1 LSNVQ
6 KTTFIPTL
14 ITTGQLA
21 ATKSAILMVMI
32 GSLSCG
38 VLAVLLS
45 LMIGLSL
52 IIAIPGLVVGAFF
65 AFKYAMYDKSKA
77 RKEEDEEEEEREQK
91 RKRKR
96 RNR

>member
-1 LSNVQ
+1 
-6 KTTFIPTL
+6 
-14 ITTGQLA
+14 
-21 ATKSAILMVMI
+21 MI

-38 VLAVLLS
+38 VLAVFLS

-52 IIAIPGLVVGAFF
+52 IIAIPGLVIGAFF
-65 AFKYAMYDKSKA
+65 AFRYAMYDKSKA
-77 RKEEDEEEEEREQK
+77 RKEEEEREQK

>member
-1 LSNVQ
+1 
-6 KTTFIPTL
+6 
-14 ITTGQLA
+14 LA
-21 ATKSAILMVMI
+21 ATKSAILVVMI

-52 IIAIPGLVVGAFF
+52 IIAIPGLVIGAFF

-77 RKEEDEEEEEREQK
+77 SKEEEEEEEREQK

>member
-1 LSNVQ
+1 
-6 KTTFIPTL
+6 
-14 ITTGQLA
+14 LA
-21 ATKSAILMVMI
+21 ATKSAILMVII

-38 VLAVLLS
+38 VLAVLLW

-52 IIAIPGLVVGAFF
+52 IIAIPGLVIGAFF

-77 RKEEDEEEEEREQK
+77 RKEEEEREQK

>member
-1 LSNVQ
+1 M
-6 KTTFIPTL
+6 TP
-14 ITTGQLA
+14 ITSGDLA

-38 VLAVLLS
+38 VLAVFLS
-45 LMIGLSL
+45 LMLGLSL
-52 IIAIPGLVVGAFF
+52 IVAIPGLVIGAFF
-65 AFKYAMYDKSKA
+65 AFRYAMYDKSKA
-77 RKEEDEEEEEREQK
+77 RKEEEREQK

>member
-1 LSNVQ
+1 V
-6 KTTFIPTL
+6 TP
-14 ITTGQLA
+14 ITSGDLA
-21 ATKSAILMVMI
+21 TTKSAIVMVMI

-38 VLAVLLS
+38 VLAVFLS

-52 IIAIPGLVVGAFF
+52 IVAVPGLVIGAFF
-65 AFKYAMYDKSKA
+65 AFRYAMYDKNKA
-77 RKEEDEEEEEREQK
+77 RKEEEEREQK

>member
-1 LSNVQ
+1 M
-6 KTTFIPTL
+6 
-14 ITTGQLA
+14 A
-21 ATKSAILMVMI
+21 ATKSAILVVMI

-38 VLAVLLS
+38 VLAVFLS

-52 IIAIPGLVVGAFF
+52 IIAIPGLVIGAFF
-65 AFKYAMYDKSKA
+65 AFRYAMYDKSKA
-77 RKEEDEEEEEREQK
+77 RKEEEEREQK

>member
-1 LSNVQ
+1 M
-6 KTTFIPTL
+6 TP
-14 ITTGQLA
+14 ITSGDLA

-38 VLAVLLS
+38 VLAVFLS

-52 IIAIPGLVVGAFF
+52 IVAIPGLVIGAFF
-65 AFKYAMYDKSKA
+65 AFRYAMYDKSKA
-77 RKEEDEEEEEREQK
+77 RKEEEREQK

>member
-1 LSNVQ
+1 M
-6 KTTFIPTL
+6 TFILTI
-14 ITTGQLA
+14 ITSGDLA

-38 VLAVLLS
+38 VLAVFLWLV
-45 LMIGLSL
+45 LGLSL
-52 IIAIPGLVVGAFF
+52 IIAIPGLVIGAFF
-65 AFKYAMYDKSKA
+65 AFRYVMYDKSKA
-77 RKEEDEEEEEREQK
+77 RKEEEREQK

>member
-1 LSNVQ
+1 M
-6 KTTFIPTL
+6 TP
-14 ITTGQLA
+14 ITSGDLA

-38 VLAVLLS
+38 VLAVFLS

-52 IIAIPGLVVGAFF
+52 IVAIPGLVIGAFF
-65 AFKYAMYDKSKA
+65 AFRYAMYDKSKA
-77 RKEEDEEEEEREQK
+77 RKEEEREEK

>member
-1 LSNVQ
+1 M
-6 KTTFIPTL
+6 TH
-14 ITTGQLA
+14 ITSGDLA

-38 VLAVLLS
+38 VLAVFLS

-52 IIAIPGLVVGAFF
+52 IVAIPGLVIGAFF
-65 AFKYAMYDKSKA
+65 AFRYAMYDKSKA
-77 RKEEDEEEEEREQK
+77 RKEEEEGEQK

>member
-1 LSNVQ
+1 V
-6 KTTFIPTL
+6 TP
-14 ITTGQLA
+14 ITSGDLA
-21 ATKSAILMVMI
+21 TTKSAILMVMI

-38 VLAVLLS
+38 VLAVFLS

-52 IIAIPGLVVGAFF
+52 IVAIPGLVVGAFF
-65 AFKYAMYDKSKA
+65 AFRYAMYDKSKA
-77 RKEEDEEEEEREQK
+77 RKEEEEREQK